1 MKSSVSIVR
10 CQSYDEEEVLK
21 GLRQAIDLIGGIE
34 HFVQKGNRVLLKP
47 NLLFGKAAEKA
58 VTTHPSIVKG
68 MIKIV
73 REAGGVPFIGDS
85 PGVGGLVRTAEKAG
99 IKGVADEMNCP
110 LVEFDRPV
118 LSAKGV
124 GTQFK
129 QLEID
134 QAVLDVDVIIN
145 LPKWKT
151 HGQTLLTLG
160 VKNLFGCIPGPRKAL
175 WHLRAGDNHKLFA
188 QVLVDLYQAVK
199 PPLTVLDGIVGMEGN
214 GPNSGR
220 PIPLGLILASNDA
233 LSIDQVVCDLLGI
246 SRRALPTNRVAFEQ
260 GIGKDGIEVL
270 GEGVGDVRI
279 PHFQF
284 PPLSGADW
292 NLPGFIRRALKNALS
307 TKPVMEE
314 GKCVLCD
321 RCVETCPSKALERK
335 EKGLIL
341 RRRQTPAF
349 RAGSKAPLSINP
361 EQTPGFRPGIVEGL
375 IFDYG
380 KCIRCFCCQEICSE
394 GAIGIKPGWALKF
407 FNRK

>member
-1 MKSSVSIVR
+1 VKSTVSIVR
-10 CQSYDEEEVLK
+10 CQSYDEEETLK
-21 GLRQAIDLIGGIE
+21 RLRKAIGLLGGIE

-47 NLLFGKAAEKA
+47 NLLYGKAPEKA

-73 REAGGVPFIGDS
+73 REGGGIPFIGDS
-85 PGVGGLVRTAEKAG
+85 PSVGGLLRTAEKAG

-118 LSAKGV
+118 VSAKGV
-124 GTQFK
+124 GTHFK

-134 QAVLDVDVIIN
+134 QAILDVDVIIN

-151 HGQTLLTLG
+151 HGNTLLTLG

-175 WHLRAGDNHKLFA
+175 WHLRAGENHKLFA
-188 QVLVDLYQAVK
+188 QVLVDVFQLVK
-199 PPLTVLDGIVGMEGN
+199 PSLTVLDGIVGMEGN
-214 GPNSGR
+214 GPNSGH

-246 SRRALPTNRVAFEQ
+246 SRKALVTNRVAFEQ
-260 GIGKDGIEVL
+260 GLGRDGIELL
-270 GEGVGDVRI
+270 GERVEDVRV

-292 NLPGFIRRALKNALS
+292 NLPGFIRKVLKNALS
-307 TKPVMEE
+307 TKPIIEE
-314 GKCVLCD
+314 EKCISCNL
-321 RCVETCPSKALERK
+321 CVEICPPKALERK
-335 EKGLIL
+335 EK
-341 RRRQTPAF
+341 
-349 RAGSKAPLSINP
+349 
-361 EQTPGFRPGIVEGL
+361 GL

-380 KCIRCFCCQEICSE
+380 KCIRCFCCQEVCSE
-394 GAIGIKPGWALKF
+394 GAIQIEPGWAMKVIGK
-407 FNRK
+407 RWKVKGER

>member
-10 CQSYDEEEVLK
+10 CQSYDEGEVLE
-21 GLRQAIDLIGGIE
+21 GLRKAIGLLGGIE
-34 HFVQKGNRVLLKP
+34 QFVQKGNRVLLKP

-73 REAGGVPFIGDS
+73 REGGGIPFIGDS
-85 PGVGGLVRTAEKAG
+85 PSVGGLVRTAEKAG
-99 IKGVADEMNCP
+99 IKRVADEMNCP

-124 GTQFK
+124 GKHFK

-134 QAVLDVDVIIN
+134 QAILEVDVIIN

-151 HGQTLLTLG
+151 HVNTLLTLG

-175 WHLRAGDNHKLFA
+175 WHLRAGENRKLFA
-188 QVLVDLYQAVK
+188 QVLVDLYQVVK
-199 PPLTVLDGIVGMEGN
+199 PPLTLLDGIVGMEGN

-233 LSIDQVVCDLLGI
+233 LSIDQIVCDLLGI
-246 SRRALPTNRVAFEQ
+246 SRKALLTNRVALEQ
-260 GIGKDGIEVL
+260 GIGRDGIEVL
-270 GEGVGDVRI
+270 GERVEDARI

-307 TKPVMEE
+307 TKPAMEE

-321 RCVETCPSKALERK
+321 RCVEICPPKALTRK
-335 EKGLIL
+335 AKGF
-341 RRRQTPAF
+341 T
-349 RAGSKAPLSINP
+349 
-361 EQTPGFRPGIVEGL
+361 
-375 IFDYG
+375 FDYG
-380 KCIRCFCCQEICSE
+380 KCIRCFCCQEVCSE
-394 GAIGIKPGWALKF
+394 GAIQIEPGWIPRLITFSKSKCQ
-407 FNRK
+407 NPNIK